1 MWKIVYEMTNWKST
15 NVTRTNN
22 CDLNFQEKLIL
33 DNITGYLELYYQKMV
48 NWSKRD
54 QILANKLFVYLIL
67 TGFNNDIDMIWKL
80 SRNTVK
86 PKRIIESFKNS
97 NNNAGYL
104 VSPVKNIIVHNNA
117 SLWIFV
123 EETPARS
130 NIVFLYYNSL
140 WPTLWFQRF
149 WNTFTKYLKHG
160 KIYPISLKEKSSHY

>member
-1 MWKIVYEMTNWKST
+1 MWKIVYKMTNWKST

-48 NWSKRD
+48 NWPKRD
-54 QILANKLFVYLIL
+54 QILANKLFIYLIL
-67 TGFNNDIDMIWKL
+67 TGFNNDINMIWKL

-86 PKRIIESFKNS
+86 PKRIIESFKNN

-117 SLWIFV
+117 SL
-123 EETPARS
+123 
-130 NIVFLYYNSL
+130 
-140 WPTLWFQRF
+140 
-149 WNTFTKYLKHG
+149 
-160 KIYPISLKEKSSHY
+160 